1 MCVGDRICLYLSS
14 EVIFGDLRYPVPL
27 LGVLLMSIK
36 ASGSP
41 AHPDSFFVVLP
52 PKTTQETTFRGAEG
66 PVESFGVGASA
77 GRKPTAIYKNIDEN
91 IVFCLPVVKRVARQ
105 LAVTG
110 AYHMYHAPT
119 GSRVGS
125 WTPCSALVRSIGT
138 YEQAGP
144 TFSYLIAVPLIR
156 SLVCLATD
164 CAVVPVR
171 RLDKAH

>member
-1 MCVGDRICLYLSS
+1 MCVGDRICLYLGF
-14 EVIFGDLRYPVPL
+14 EVTFGDFRYPVPPR
-27 LGVLLMSIK
+27 GVLLMYF
-36 ASGSP
+36 AACGSP
-41 AHPDSFFVVLP
+41 AHLDSACVVP
-52 PKTTQETTFRGAEG
+52 PPETTQETAFRWAPG
-66 PVESFGVGASA
+66 PVESSGVGAGA
-77 GRKPTAIYKNIDEN
+77 GRKPTVIYKNTDEN

-138 YEQAGP
+138 YEQVRP